1 MIKIQ
6 IGHNDNERHLRDADV
21 GWINQQIS
29 RRKKEGVPVC
39 VRVTIHKDSVYI
51 ILSTPD
57 CPKVARRQ
65 REARDQEKKI
75 FGLWDKYGLNNQ
87 DFRAEQLIAFLKQ
100 TRDLD
105 Y

>member
-1 MIKIQ
+1 MIKIR
-6 IGHNDNERHLRDADV
+6 IGHNGNERRLRDADV

-29 RRKKEGVPVC
+29 HRKQEGVPVC

-57 CPKVARRQ
+57 CPKVARRP

-87 DFRAEQLIAFLKQ
+87 DFRAEQIIAFLKQ
-100 TRDLD
+100 VRDLD